1 MKKFRHLRK
10 DLGEELQFKVDVEGM
25 PPTFMNGRSSAEILA
40 KLRKIVKQP
49 SMIKSVERY
58 TTHDVKKAYRNK
70 AQGREMDEATELDE
84 AKYSWN
90 DVNTALTKANYM
102 RGNPAHI
109 DRVAKHFDYK
119 SGNDKKFSHADVK
132 KNLSAA
138 GIDAAR
144 HHNVMKHMKEAA
156 YGSQAQRMM
165 SPLQKARQD
174 KEKADRDRHGNLHTP
189 PRRPKKVN
197 EISQDLKKRY
207 TDKAKSDYKHQQ
219 FSADIAREMGAKD
232 SEKYY
237 RRKQRNRMAGITKA
251 SK

>member
-70 AQGREMDEATELDE
+70 AQGREMDEA
-84 AKYSWN
+84 
-90 DVNTALTKANYM
+90 
-102 RGNPAHI
+102 
-109 DRVAKHFDYK
+109 
-119 SGNDKKFSHADVK
+119 
-132 KNLSAA
+132 
-138 GIDAAR
+138 
-144 HHNVMKHMKEAA
+144 
-156 YGSQAQRMM
+156 
-165 SPLQKARQD
+165 
-174 KEKADRDRHGNLHTP
+174 
-189 PRRPKKVN
+189 KVN

-207 TDKAKSDYKHQQ
+207 TDKAKSDYGHQQ